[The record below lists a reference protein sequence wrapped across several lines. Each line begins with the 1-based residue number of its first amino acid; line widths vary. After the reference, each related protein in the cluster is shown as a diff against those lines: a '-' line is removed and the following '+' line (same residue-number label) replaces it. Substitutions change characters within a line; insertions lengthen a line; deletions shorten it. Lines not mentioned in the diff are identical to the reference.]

1 MPVGAVHSGLVSS
14 AGEGFGAELMLP
26 RVLCLGQAA
35 GLPVGDVLS
44 LLLFS

>member
-1 MPVGAVHSGLVSS
+1 MPVGAVHSDLVLS
-14 AGEGFGAELMLP
+14 AGEGAELMLP

-35 GLPVGDVLS
+35 GLPVGDVFS